1 MADEATRARLNG
13 TAQKF
18 NAVMGLTHVCGEVIF
33 GRIMLVAGGFGAAV
47 TFALRGM
54 EMDEEVTFEMTRT
67 FKGLV
72 TTVEI
77 TAEFAFE
84 RVRVGV
90 WRGWIVVVV
99 KMEIRI
105 VKKW

>member
-1 MADEATRARLNG
+1 MTDEATRARLNR

-18 NAVMGLTHVCGEVIF
+18 NAVVGLAHVCGEVIF
-33 GRIMLVAGGFGAAV
+33 GRIMLVAGGFRTTV
-47 TFALRGM
+47 TFTLGGM
-54 EMDEEVTFEMTRT
+54 EMDEEMTFEMTRT

-77 TAEFAFE
+77 AAEFAFE

-99 KMEIRI
+99 KWEIRI
-105 VKKW
+105 VKER